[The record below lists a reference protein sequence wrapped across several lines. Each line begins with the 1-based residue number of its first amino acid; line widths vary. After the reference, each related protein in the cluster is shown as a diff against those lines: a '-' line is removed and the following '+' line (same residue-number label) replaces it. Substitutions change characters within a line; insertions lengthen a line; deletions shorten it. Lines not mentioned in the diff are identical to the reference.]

1 MTCVTCKHEFCWT
14 CLGSWKEHGSA
25 SGGYYKCNKFD
36 ELQNTDSFKKEAQ
49 KVENAKHELQRYMF
63 YYERYDNHR
72 KAEKHAKDLLP
83 KIEEKIEL
91 LHSIKQYPA
100 QELQFLRDA
109 CLTVM

>member
-1 MTCVTCKHEFCWT
+1 
-14 CLGSWKEHGSA
+14 
-25 SGGYYKCNKFD
+25 
-36 ELQNTDSFKKEAQ
+36 
-49 KVENAKHELQRYMF
+49 MF